1 VDLVPRTLGVK
12 PALPIEQSQP
22 HAIFRLCTRC
32 LKTPRSS
39 RVVDAWRTATGGCR
53 ITAELV
59 TAGYQS
65 MELDAFPLP
74 VDFMI
79 RGSRTLQ
86 AHICRRR
93 MCYRMVCR
101 LSRSVSFDPVRRAGM
116 GANEICLAGI
126 SRLQA
131 YHWNDRLSTYSFS
144 ESGRDK
150 IVLLPRQRLWHPA
163 SLIPRF
169 LWRSS

>member
-101 LSRSVSFDPVRRAGM
+101 LSRSVSFDPVRRRGRALTRFVWQ
-116 GANEICLAGI
+116 ALADSKHTI
-126 SRLQA
+126 ETTVFRPTPSLKADVTRLC
-131 YHWNDRLSTYSFS
+131 SFHAK
-144 ESGRDK
+144 GYD
-150 IVLLPRQRLWHPA
+150 IQPH
-163 SLIPRF
+163 
-169 LWRSS
+169 